1 MGLREIWKPEPI
13 DSEDE
18 IWVRTFSWSDRSA
31 IDPDAVPRSL
41 TSVVGSKALAEALVE
56 EYGTDLYN
64 TVICGGVEGHN
75 NVPGA
80 DSPAGK
86 QFIEAGDMMLRRMD
100 EGKLPFGEPS
110 AQG

>member
-64 TVICGGVEGHN
+64 TVICAGVEGHN
-75 NVPGA
+75 NVPRA

-86 QFIEAGDMMLRRMD
+86 PFSEAAAMTPPRMD
-100 EGKLPFGEPS
+100 GAELP
-110 AQG
+110 